1 MAIIS
6 FHFFSFN
13 IHAQRFSST
22 PTFLKNYFSFLSAND
37 NVQTR
42 KKYMATTLER
52 SQMMKFKLCGSSHD
66 RGILNSY
73 IQNIVRQH
81 RFFVLVFWMMQKRQW
96 LL

>member
-1 MAIIS
+1 MATIS

-13 IHAQRFSST
+13 IHAQRYSLA
-22 PTFLKNYFSFLSAND
+22 PMFLKFYFSFLSLND

-42 KKYMATTLER
+42 KKDMATTLER

-66 RGILNSY
+66 HRIFNSY
-73 IQNIVRQH
+73 IKKTVRQH
-81 RFFVLVFWMMQKRQW
+81 HFFVLVFWMMKKRQW